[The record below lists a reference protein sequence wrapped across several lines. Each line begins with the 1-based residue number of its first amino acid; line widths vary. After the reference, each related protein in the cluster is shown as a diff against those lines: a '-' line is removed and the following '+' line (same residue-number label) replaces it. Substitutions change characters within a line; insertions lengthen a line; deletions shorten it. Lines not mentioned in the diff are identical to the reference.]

1 MKKRLLSLS
10 LALAMAV
17 GLLAGCGDSGKNTGT
32 NDGSSSNSSTSTS
45 TPSTTVKKSSWKV
58 TCPWAPSGVAAMV
71 SQKAASKSTEYS
83 DAITLV
89 AEAIKGDAA
98 TVNTWVMDTKAN
110 DPELVFVGEGLLSI
124 TSIIDPAKM
133 KFTAE
138 DFAYVENLYSSIFV
152 LSASADLNIK
162 TIADLEAHVAA
173 GNEISVAVNGATSS
187 EAFLAAAL
195 FGKMGAGDKLKL
207 TPYQSAAEAAQ
218 AVAKGETQFAVSHQ
232 SQILETYQQGGVT
245 IPCAFDEK
253 ALEHGPFAGVEGVGE
268 KGYPYFR
275 NRCFIMAR
283 AGTDEATVAALKEL
297 YGKILADEE
306 VAAWLQD
313 TMLLE
318 VDPMSQEDVDTVAR
332 LPYSMVISDSLY
344 GVSDCPH
351 PRLYGSF
358 PKIIRE
364 YVRERGVLTMEEAVK
379 KMTLLPAKRLSL
391 DGRGMIK
398 EGYHAD
404 LNVFDPAK
412 VRDYAV
418 YENPKQ
424 LCSGFQ
430 MIMVDGTV
438 AVSNDRILKRNC
450 GSVIKL

>member
-1 MKKRLLSLS
+1 MKKRILSLT
-10 LALAMAV
+10 LALSLVV
-17 GLLAGCGDSGKNTGT
+17 GLLAGCGGGKEPSSGG
-32 NDGSSSNSSTSTS
+32 DPAPGNSASTE
-45 TPSTTVKKSSWKV
+45 VKKASWKV

-83 DAITLV
+83 DKITLV

-98 TVNTWVMDTKAN
+98 TVNTWVMDTEAN

-138 DFAYVENLYSSIFV
+138 DFAFVENLYSSIFV
-152 LSASADLNIK
+152 LSASADLNLK
-162 TIADLEAHVAA
+162 SIADLEAYVAG

-195 FGKMGAGDKLKL
+195 FGKMGVGDKLKL

-283 AGTDEATVAALKEL
+283 AGTDEASVSALKEL

-306 VAAWLQD
+306 VSTWLQD

-318 VDPMSQEDVDTVAR
+318 VDTMSQEDVDAHVENVKNIVNEYKDIVA
-332 LPYSMVISDSLY
+332 
-344 GVSDCPH
+344 G
-351 PRLYGSF
+351 
-358 PKIIRE
+358 
-364 YVRERGVLTMEEAVK
+364 
-379 KMTLLPAKRLSL
+379 
-391 DGRGMIK
+391 
-398 EGYHAD
+398 
-404 LNVFDPAK
+404 
-412 VRDYAV
+412 
-418 YENPKQ
+418 
-424 LCSGFQ
+424 
-430 MIMVDGTV
+430 
-438 AVSNDRILKRNC
+438 
-450 GSVIKL
+450 